1 MPCCRV
7 KTELGEEDEE
17 DNRLYSKIVFKIALK
32 AHFQLPNA
40 STVMNLNRKRS
51 KKIDSNQFIF
61 LS

>member
-17 DNRLYSKIVFKIALK
+17 DNRLYSKIVFKIAIK

-40 STVMNLNRKRS
+40 SGHEFKPKAFKENR
-51 KKIDSNQFIF
+51 FEPVHF
-61 LS
+61 LK